1 MSDNTVPQGVT
12 FGAPDTG
19 APAPTGATAP
29 TPPTVPE
36 GVTFGTAPATP
47 PTPKNVVAPGDI
59 DYSSY
64 GSATKGAVSHLGT
77 DLYNSTIGAAKGL
90 WDTVATP
97 PQDETEKS
105 IHGVAGYGGLGIYR
119 VLRSM
124 GKSAK
129 EATDIAGIVHDIN
142 NSPDPMG
149 SYAKA
154 LQSMASEGAGQ
165 TLTALATEGVLKG
178 VPKAGEF
185 AKPAYRA
192 VEGKFSPKYLQE
204 PLQGDLKG
212 VLDQTAQDSGVGGPP
227 PDMNY
232 AHDQSGASNMQH
244 KVTTTDASGK
254 KVGELAAQD
263 TAPDTVN
270 VRSNQVYDTA
280 NRGRGYGKAQ
290 IQKLLEETKNS
301 GKKFVQSD
309 ISTTEDA
316 QRVWRKLEEEHP
328 DAITHKEFKPKAAE
342 GQPEPLGSKHQWTV
356 DLDKY
361 NPPPAEALKPVA
373 PKGSI
378 RDAAGDM
385 GDKVL
390 AESKADYEALDE
402 ATNGRFQRFRDRL
415 EANRRK
421 LNNLTD
427 SEEDRNTEASIL
439 KNQKETEDAMSD
451 AFEEAKAKGV
461 DPNLIDR
468 ADANFKK
475 SQALYDLDTA
485 VKRSTTGARPGVS
498 HPDLL
503 AEHPET
509 INPKMFHKRINA
521 MYDSGRLQDALGE
534 EQANRLFDSTLEHS
548 GAYDKIMRNQKIAKY
563 ASLPVAT
570 ALGGG
575 YAAHR
580 LGLIALGGEK

>member
-1 MSDNTVPQGVT
+1 
-12 FGAPDTG
+12 
-19 APAPTGATAP
+19 
-29 TPPTVPE
+29 
-36 GVTFGTAPATP
+36 
-47 PTPKNVVAPGDI
+47 
-59 DYSSY
+59 
-64 GSATKGAVSHLGT
+64 
-77 DLYNSTIGAAKGL
+77 
-90 WDTVATP
+90 
-97 PQDETEKS
+97 
-105 IHGVAGYGGLGIYR
+105 
-119 VLRSM
+119 
-124 GKSAK
+124 
-129 EATDIAGIVHDIN
+129 
-142 NSPDPMG
+142 
-149 SYAKA
+149 
-154 LQSMASEGAGQ
+154 
-165 TLTALATEGVLKG
+165 
-178 VPKAGEF
+178 
-185 AKPAYRA
+185 
-192 VEGKFSPKYLQE
+192 
-204 PLQGDLKG
+204 
-212 VLDQTAQDSGVGGPP
+212 
-227 PDMNY
+227 
-232 AHDQSGASNMQH
+232 
-244 KVTTTDASGK
+244 
-254 KVGELAAQD
+254 
-263 TAPDTVN
+263 
-270 VRSNQVYDTA
+270 
-280 NRGRGYGKAQ
+280 
-290 IQKLLEETKNS
+290 
-301 GKKFVQSD
+301 
-309 ISTTEDA
+309 
-316 QRVWRKLEEEHP
+316 
-328 DAITHKEFKPKAAE
+328 
-342 GQPEPLGSKHQWTV
+342 
-356 DLDKY
+356 
-361 NPPPAEALKPVA
+361 
-373 PKGSI
+373 
-378 RDAAGDM
+378 M